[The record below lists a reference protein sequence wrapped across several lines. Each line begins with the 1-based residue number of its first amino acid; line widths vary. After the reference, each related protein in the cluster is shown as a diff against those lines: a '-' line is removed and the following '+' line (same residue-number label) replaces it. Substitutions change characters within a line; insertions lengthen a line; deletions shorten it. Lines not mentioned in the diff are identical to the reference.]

1 MSDLQSQ
8 FETAAQEVQSLAK
21 KPDDQSMLKLYALY
35 KPHMVT
41 SHKED

>member
-1 MSDLQSQ
+1 MSDLQAQ

-35 KPHMVT
+35 KHCLLYT
-41 SHKED
+41 SRCV